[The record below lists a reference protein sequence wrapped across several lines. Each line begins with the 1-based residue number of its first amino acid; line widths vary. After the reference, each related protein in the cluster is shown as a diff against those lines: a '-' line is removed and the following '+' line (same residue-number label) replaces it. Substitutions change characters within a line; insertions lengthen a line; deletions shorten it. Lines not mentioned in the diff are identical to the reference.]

1 MSLTNVTGTT
11 YITQTL
17 KTGITAGKQ
26 YDITVWYYNVTGGK
40 NDSGLRLWSFFLDAN
55 NGYVYMPD
63 ANDAAADPLRTNNK
77 YFPKSEGA
85 WSSYTTT
92 VTAPEN
98 AVGFKFEIR
107 AYKNCG
113 DFFIGECS
121 IAEKQ

>member
-1 MSLTNVTGTT
+1 M
-11 YITQTL
+11 
-17 KTGITAGKQ
+17 
-26 YDITVWYYNVTGGK
+26 
-40 NDSGLRLWSFFLDAN
+40 RLWSFFLDAN
-55 NGYVYMPD
+55 NTYVYLPEAGKD
-63 ANDAAADPLRTNNK
+63 DAANDPLRTNNK
-77 YFPKSEGA
+77 YFPNSIGE

-107 AYKNCG
+107 AYRNCG